1 MEKIFEIKSPA
12 RIHIGFLD
20 LDFNSSR
27 KFGSLGLTISDFFFR
42 IRIEKSQNIKVVSNC
57 LLIKKKTMEIIKFL
71 NLEKNISNFKIT
83 ILSTIPI
90 HNGLGSGTQL
100 TLSLGYLIS
109 EFFNLNMN
117 VNHIAHIFNR
127 GARSG
132 IGIESFKKGGFNI
145 DVGKLDGSQ
154 DPPLNILNLNW
165 PSDWKI
171 LLIMDQ
177 NITGVHGEK
186 EIKEFR
192 ELKKSKFT
200 NSNSNFKSLV
210 MNIIPG
216 IIEKNFIEFSKGLRE
231 IQDNMS
237 KIFYGNKNKFASSII
252 AKIFLNLKINGINC
266 FGQSSWGPTG
276 FIFFEN
282 AKKRNELLKYLENY
296 INLNGMRGIKLFKVD
311 GRNFGKKLIKKERL

>member
-1 MEKIFEIKSPA
+1 MEKIFEINSPA

-20 LDFNSSR
+20 LNFNSKR
-27 KFGSLGLTISDFFFR
+27 KFGSLGLTISDFFFK
-42 IRIEKSQNIKVVSNC
+42 IRIEKSQRIEVISNC
-57 LLIKKKTMEIIKFL
+57 LSIKKKTTRIIEFL
-71 NLEKNISNFKIT
+71 KLKKKISNFRIT
-83 ILSTIPI
+83 IINKMPL
-90 HNGLGSGTQL
+90 HNGFGSGTQL
-100 TLSLGYLIS
+100 TLSVGYLIN

-117 VNHIAHIFNR
+117 VNQIANIFNR
-127 GARSG
+127 GVRSG
-132 IGIESFKKGGFNI
+132 IGIESFKRGGFNI
-145 DVGKLDGSQ
+145 DVGKLDGSNS
-154 DPPLNILNLNW
+154 PPLNILNLKW
-165 PSDWKI
+165 PKEWKI

-177 NITGVHGEK
+177 NIVGIHGKK
-186 EIKEFR
+186 ELKEFK

-216 IIEKNFIEFSKGLRE
+216 IIEENFIEFSNGLRE

-282 AKKRNELLKYLENY
+282 SKKRNELLKYLENY